1 MDYLPLFFDL
11 RSRRA
16 LVVGGDEPA
25 ARKIRLLD
33 KAGAELTVVAPEAN
47 EEIADLAAAGRL
59 MLHRRAFLAADVAGC
74 AAVFSATGD
83 LTADRDVAAAAQ
95 AANVPVNVTDRPE
108 LSTFIVPAIVDRDPI
123 VIGISSGGTAPVL
136 ARTLRAQIESLLPA
150 RLGALARF
158 AAGFRKAAQ
167 GVLPSAAARRQF
179 WERFFVSP
187 VAETVL
193 AGDDVAARSAMLP
206 LLNRAAHDAAPGVVY
221 LVGAGPGDADL
232 LTFRA
237 LRLMQQADV
246 VLYDELIGP
255 DILDR
260 VRRDAERIYV
270 GKSKGRHSLS
280 QDDINARMLREA
292 QAGKRVLRLK
302 GGDPFV
308 FGRGGEEREYLRRH
322 DIEVVSV
329 PGITAGLGALAYAGI
344 PLTHRDHA
352 SSVTFVTGHTRPGDP
367 EIDWHA
373 LASPDRTLVVYMGL
387 SNAGAIAD
395 RLMAAGLE
403 RSTPVA
409 IIQNGTRD
417 DQSISVGRLAELG
430 VLAKAHAG
438 AGPALLVIG
447 GVVTLSEVWAQAAA
461 PQKVASW

>member
-11 RSRRA
+11 RARRV
-16 LVVGGDEPA
+16 LVVGGDEAA
-25 ARKIRLLD
+25 ARKLRLLV
-33 KAGAELTVVAPEAN
+33 KAGAALTVVASAAN
-47 EEIADLAAAGRL
+47 HEIAELAATGVL
-59 MLHRRAFLAADVAGC
+59 TLQHRPFLASDVTGC
-74 AAVFSATGD
+74 AAVFSATDD
-83 LTADRDVAAAAQ
+83 LAADRDVAAAAK
-95 AANVPVNVTDRPE
+95 AANVPVNVTDWPE

-123 VIGISSGGTAPVL
+123 VIGISSAGTAPIL
-136 ARTLRAQIESLLPA
+136 ARKLRAQVESLLPA

-158 AAGFRKAAQ
+158 ASSFRKAAQ
-167 GVLPSAAARRQF
+167 GLLPGAAARRQF
-179 WERFFVSP
+179 WESFFDSP

-260 VRRDAERIYV
+260 VRRDAERVYV
-270 GKSKGRHSLS
+270 GKSKGRHSLP
-280 QDDINARMLREA
+280 QDGINARMLQEA

-322 DIEVVSV
+322 GVEVVSV

-352 SSVTFVTGHTRPGDP
+352 SSVTFVTGHTRPGDA
-367 EIDWHA
+367 EIDWPA
-373 LASPDRTLVVYMGL
+373 LARADQTVVVYMGL
-387 SNAGAIAD
+387 SNAGTISD
-395 RLMAAGLE
+395 RLLAAGLAAV
-403 RSTPVA
+403 TPVA
-409 IIQNGTRD
+409 IIQNGTRE
-417 DQSISVGRLAELG
+417 DQTVSVGHLAGLG
-430 VLAKAHAG
+430 ALAASHAG

-447 GVVTLSEVWAQAAA
+447 GVVTLSDAWMQLSA
-461 PQKVASW
+461 PQKAAS

>member
-1 MDYLPLFFDL
+1 MNYLPLFFDL

-16 LVVGGDEPA
+16 LVVGGDESA

-33 KAGAELTVVAPEAN
+33 KVSADLIVVAPVAN
-47 EEIADLAAAGRL
+47 DEISGLAAAGRL
-59 MLHRRAFLAADVAGC
+59 TLHRRPFAAPDVLGC

-83 LTADRDVAAAAQ
+83 LAADREVAAAAQ

-150 RLGALARF
+150 RLGTLARF
-158 AAGFRKAAQ
+158 ASGFRKAAQ
-167 GVLPSAAARRQF
+167 GLLPSSAARRQF
-179 WERFFVSP
+179 WERFFASS

-255 DILDR
+255 EILDR
-260 VRRDAERIYV
+260 VRRDAERVYV
-270 GKSKGRHSLS
+270 GKAKGRHSLS
-280 QDDINARMLREA
+280 QDEINVRMLHEA

-322 DIEVVSV
+322 GIDVVSV

-367 EIDWHA
+367 EIDWQA
-373 LASPDRTLVVYMGL
+373 LASADRTLVVYMGL
-387 SNAGAIAD
+387 SNAGEIAD
-395 RLMAAGLE
+395 RLIAAGLE
-403 RSTPVA
+403 SSTPVA

-417 DQSISVGRLAELG
+417 DQTVSVGRLAELG
-430 VLAKAHAG
+430 ALAATHAG

-447 GVVTLSEVWAQAAA
+447 GVVTLSEAWAQTFA